1 MPVKLNSGPVCG
13 LSTDALGLKGPRVLD
28 PRPLQAG
35 ETATAAPAPVNVSV
49 VIPIYNEAANIEAL
63 HQRLTRV
70 LEEMGRS
77 YEIWYVDDG
86 SADGSLEMLSG
97 LSAGNPRVGVIE
109 LTRNFGQHAA
119 VLAGFAA
126 ARGEIIVTLDGDL
139 QNPPEEIP
147 NLVAKIEEGYEVV
160 GGWREARQDPLF
172 RKLASR
178 VVNELT
184 SVTVGVKMRDYGC
197 MLRAYRR
204 DVVRQIVDCDE
215 RSSFIPALA
224 NSLAKR
230 TAEIHVEHADRFGGT
245 SKYGMLKLLRLLFD
259 LMTGFSLL
267 PIQLVSLMGVV
278 VAVAGMGFGGFLM
291 IRRFI
296 VGPESEGVF
305 TLFAILFGFIGVLI
319 LAVGLVGEY
328 VGRIYLEVRRR
339 PTYRIRTIHGV
350 SRTTGDG

>member
-1 MPVKLNSGPVCG
+1 MQSVDMASQPG
-13 LSTDALGLKGPRVLD
+13 
-28 PRPLQAG
+28 
-35 ETATAAPAPVNVSV
+35 AAPQLSV
-49 VIPIYNEAANIEAL
+49 VIPIFNEAANIAL
-63 HQRLTRV
+63 LHERLSRV
-70 LEEMGRS
+70 MKDLGRP

-86 SADGSLEMLSG
+86 SSDGSLDLLTQLTARDPQIG
-97 LSAGNPRVGVIE
+97 LIE

-126 ARGEIIVTLDGDL
+126 ARGDIIITLDGDL

-147 NLVAKIEEGYEVV
+147 RLVAKIEEGYEVV
-160 GGWREARQDPLF
+160 GGWREARQDPAF

-178 VVNELT
+178 AVNELT
-184 SVTVGVKMRDYGC
+184 AFTVGVKMKDYGC

-204 DVVRQIVDCDE
+204 DIVRQIIDCDE

-230 TAEIHVEHADRFGGT
+230 TAEIEVQHSDRFSGT
-245 SKYGMLKLLRLLFD
+245 SKYGLLKLMRLLFD

-267 PIQLVSLMGVV
+267 PIQTVSVAGLV
-278 VAVAGMGFGGFLM
+278 VAMAGVGFGVFLLV
-291 IRRFI
+291 RRFF

-305 TLFAILFGFIGVLI
+305 TLFAILFVFIGILI

-339 PTYRIRTIHGV
+339 PTYRIRAIH
-350 SRTTGDG
+350 RRERP